1 MVRATFKGLF
11 SVDYGMITS
20 MSCDRG
26 SEGTWTLDGLP
37 TQMDVSITIKDRYKT
52 FYISKAWGSS
62 DGEYGNAERFVGND
76 GLTDYLMCL
85 SGVNLAMPVWS
96 KKAEAYAAFV
106 SSNINPFTN
115 LTRMGTR
122 FQNDLAR
129 VLDNVFR

>member
-1 MVRATFKGLF
+1 MATITARKNKDGI
-11 SVDYGMITS
+11 ITS
-20 MSCDRG
+20 YTIRVLLY
-26 SEGTWTLDGLP
+26 EDGKGKHYETSSFKINP
-37 TQMDVSITIKDRYKT
+37 EWKEKT
-52 FYISKAWGSS
+52 A
-62 DGEYGNAERFVGND
+62 R
-76 GLTDYLMCL
+76 
-85 SGVNLAMPVWS
+85 